1 MIGKR
6 YEQPKFYSNFYR
18 DQYHKMLRRLIV
30 LSVLILLLTLGIIYY
45 LFYPGAPHYYASTT
59 TGQIIPMTLMQG

>member
-18 DQYHKMLRRLIV
+18 DQYYKMLRRLMI
-30 LSVLILLLTLGIIYY
+30 LSVLILCLTLALIYY
-45 LFYPGAPHYYASTT
+45 LLYPEAPHYYASTT
-59 TGQIIPMTLMQG
+59 TGQIISMTSTK

>member
-18 DQYHKMLRRLIV
+18 DQYHKMLRRLII
-30 LSVLILLLTLGIIYY
+30 LSVLILLLTLGIMYY
-45 LFYPGAPHYYASTT
+45 LFYPEAPHYYGSTT
-59 TGQIIPMTLMQG
+59 TGQIISMTSKQ

>member
-18 DQYHKMLRRLIV
+18 DQYHKMLRRLMI
-30 LSVLILLLTLGIIYY
+30 LSVFILLLTLTVIYY
-45 LFYPGAPHYYASTT
+45 IFNPEAPHYYASTT
-59 TGQIIPMTLMQG
+59 TGQIIPMNSMH